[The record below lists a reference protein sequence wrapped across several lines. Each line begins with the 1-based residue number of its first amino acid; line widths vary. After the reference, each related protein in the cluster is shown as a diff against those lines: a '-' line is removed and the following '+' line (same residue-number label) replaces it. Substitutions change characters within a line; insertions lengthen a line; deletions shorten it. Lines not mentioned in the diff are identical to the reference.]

1 MGSVLT
7 RKSSCFFLP
16 PMFIFS
22 MMRPSCGRRFSLMS
36 SFAMIFTRE
45 VMASFNFSGG
55 DMMLCSTPS
64 IRKRTRNSFS
74 YGSM

>member
-1 MGSVLT
+1 MLT
-7 RKSSCFFLP
+7 RKSSCFFRP

-22 MMRPSCGRRFSLMS
+22 MMRPSCGKRFSLMS
-36 SFAMIFTRE
+36 NFDMIFTRE
-45 VMASFNFSGG
+45 MIASLSFSGG
-55 DMMLCSTPS
+55 AMMDWSTPS